1 MAERSRKKKETAET
15 TEKKNIK
22 VDSFEITRARD
33 IDKGNVTAGF
43 DMILNGI
50 KFYSLVI
57 VKGKNGEFI
66 SYPARKVDED
76 YFPYYWIN
84 LDQEDVDK
92 IIDAVYDK
100 IDEK

>member
-1 MAERSRKKKETAET
+1 MAERTRKKKEA
-15 TEKKNIK
+15 TEKKTIK
-22 VDSFEITRARD
+22 VESFEITRARE

-50 KFYSLVI
+50 KFYSMVI
-57 VKGKNGEFI
+57 VKGKDGEFI
-66 SYPARKVDED
+66 SYPSRKVDED
-76 YFPYYWIN
+76 YFAYYYIP
-84 LDQEDVDK
+84 LEQEDVDK